1 MDINDYANEMLDSSE
16 VSLDFSLMAYA
27 NIENIS
33 NNQVYK
39 YLDTARFF
47 LEKAIETKKIIESG
61 DISSFNSLKYFSI
74 LSTFEN
80 ARSWYM
86 LCTKIISNSSES
98 RVTSSIKVLLVCNA
112 GVSTSILKQ
121 RLENEALNRNF
132 SIEIVAVSYNDL
144 ERHSSDTDI
153 IALGPQM
160 KNLDKQII
168 SITNNQI
175 PILYIKPRDFGLM
188 NSENILDEIIAC
200 FRMSGNM

>member
-1 MDINDYANEMLDSSE
+1 MDINDYANEMLESSE

-33 NNQVYK
+33 NNQVFK

-47 LEKAIETKKIIESG
+47 LEKATDIKKIIESG

-80 ARSWYM
+80 ARSWYI
-86 LCTKIISNSSES
+86 LCNKIISNSSDS
-98 RVTSSIKVLLVCNA
+98 RVTSSMKVLLVCNA

-121 RLENEALNRNF
+121 RLENEAMNRNF
-132 SIEIVAVSYNDL
+132 SIEIIAVSYNDL

>member
-86 LCTKIISNSSES
+86 LCNKIISNSSES